1 MCDEIKKEYEFINKI
16 YIKKP
21 KKYRLK
27 RILLRLLLGFL
38 LIDAFIKLFIE
49 GKSLFRVA
57 GYLGIF
63 LGPLISVLYRLG
75 SRVKPTPA
83 SLQIK
88 NEVLLLIYPEVDRED
103 EKGGRE
109 EKYIIP
115 YSDIQLIEIDRNKE
129 CLSIIG
135 QPLIEINYNDGK
147 KEQYNFKELNKQYTN
162 DIYMT
167 EVVTYQFI
175 NDIKNFS
182 DIQINEVK

>member
-16 YIKKP
+16 YINKP

-38 LIDAFIKLFIE
+38 LIDACIKLFIE

-63 LGPLISVLYRLG
+63 LAPLISVLYRLG

-88 NEVLLLIYPEVDRED
+88 NEGLLLIYPEIDRED
-103 EKGGRE
+103 KKGNRGEVYNIPYNNIQKVVLDKSIGCLNIISNPMVVIDYRSNSEEYDFRQMGKSYTNSLYIKEVMCYDLIKNIKDFVEIE
-109 EKYIIP
+109 EKI
-115 YSDIQLIEIDRNKE
+115 
-129 CLSIIG
+129 
-135 QPLIEINYNDGK
+135 
-147 KEQYNFKELNKQYTN
+147 
-162 DIYMT
+162 
-167 EVVTYQFI
+167 
-175 NDIKNFS
+175 
-182 DIQINEVK
+182 